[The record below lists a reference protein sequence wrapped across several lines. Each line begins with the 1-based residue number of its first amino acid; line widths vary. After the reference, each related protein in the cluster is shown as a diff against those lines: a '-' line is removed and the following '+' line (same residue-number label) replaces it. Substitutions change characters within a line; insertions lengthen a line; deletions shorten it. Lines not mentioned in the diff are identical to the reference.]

1 MLDQMEFSLLQSQSR
16 VEQEVLEQETKD
28 LETLLKTFTEETE
41 KQQNQNSSQDNNVVP
56 KKEMK
61 RKSNYSNTKVKARNL
76 LTNVAYRRFKQS
88 DFLKDSFIIDLLSF
102 LLQNF
107 NPINLDITLELE
119 KERKMVKFMWDVC
132 LPHEFVTFILKQN
145 SFDIISQSNL
155 TYQKANTIVK
165 AYLFEDSNR
174 INQLKYKIAKK
185 FNLVHYIYSFLYAKI
200 YNRTNHFGIKRKNDF
215 DFQFQLWRKEKK
227 KFIAKDPNNYEN
239 RKIEKEEQAPINLDD
254 VEENT
259 SKKKQTQ

>member
-119 KERKMVKFMWDVC
+119 KERKMGKFMWDVC

-155 TYQKANTIVK
+155 TYQKANAIVK

-227 KFIAKDPNNYEN
+227 NLLQKIQTTM
-239 RKIEKEEQAPINLDD
+239 KIEKL
-254 VEENT
+254 
-259 SKKKQTQ
+259 KKKNRLP

>member
-1 MLDQMEFSLLQSQSR
+1 MSFQ
-16 VEQEVLEQETKD
+16 
-28 LETLLKTFTEETE
+28 
-41 KQQNQNSSQDNNVVP
+41 

-107 NPINLDITLELE
+107 SPINLDITLELE
-119 KERKMVKFMWDVC
+119 KEREMVKFMWDVC

-145 SFDIISQSNL
+145 SFDIISQQNL
-155 TYQKANTIVK
+155 TYQKANAIVK
-165 AYLFEDSNR
+165 AYLFEDLNR

-185 FNLVHYIYSFLYAKI
+185 FNLIHYIYSFLYAKI

-215 DFQFQLWRKEKK
+215 DFQFQLWRKEKQQ

-259 SKKKQTQ
+259 SKKNKLNKKKRMLEEKLKENDKAMKKIKQKNDVN

>member
-1 MLDQMEFSLLQSQSR
+1 MSFQ
-16 VEQEVLEQETKD
+16 
-28 LETLLKTFTEETE
+28 
-41 KQQNQNSSQDNNVVP
+41 

-107 NPINLDITLELE
+107 SPINLDITLELE
-119 KERKMVKFMWDVC
+119 KEREMVKFMWDVC

-145 SFDIISQSNL
+145 SFDIISQQNL
-155 TYQKANTIVK
+155 TYQKANAIVK
-165 AYLFEDSNR
+165 AYLFEDLNR

-185 FNLVHYIYSFLYAKI
+185 FNLIHYIYSFLYAKI

-215 DFQFQLWRKEKK
+215 DFQFQLWRKEKQQ
-227 KFIAKDPNNYEN
+227 KFIVKDPNNYEN

-259 SKKKQTQ
+259 SKKNKLNKKKRMLEEKLKENDKAMKKIKQKNDVN

>member
-76 LTNVAYRRFKQS
+76 LTNVAYGRFKQS

-132 LPHEFVTFILKQN
+132 LPHEFVTFI
-145 SFDIISQSNL
+145 FL
-155 TYQKANTIVK
+155 TYQKANAIVK

-185 FNLVHYIYSFLYAKI
+185 FTLVHYIYSFLYAKI

-215 DFQFQLWRKEKK
+215 DFQFQLWRKEKQ

>member
-1 MLDQMEFSLLQSQSR
+1 MSFQ
-16 VEQEVLEQETKD
+16 
-28 LETLLKTFTEETE
+28 
-41 KQQNQNSSQDNNVVP
+41 

-61 RKSNYSNTKVKARNL
+61 RKSNHSNTKVKARNL
-76 LTNVAYRRFKQS
+76 LTNVPYRRFKQS

-107 NPINLDITLELE
+107 SPINLDITLELE
-119 KERKMVKFMWDVC
+119 KEREMVKFMWDVC

-145 SFDIISQSNL
+145 SFDIISQQNL
-155 TYQKANTIVK
+155 TYQKANAIVK
-165 AYLFEDSNR
+165 AYLFEDLNR

-185 FNLVHYIYSFLYAKI
+185 FNLIHYIYSFLYAKI

-215 DFQFQLWRKEKK
+215 DFQFQLWRKEKQQ

-259 SKKKQTQ
+259 SKKNKLNKKKRMLEEKLKENDKAMKKIKQKNDVN

>member
-1 MLDQMEFSLLQSQSR
+1 MSFQ
-16 VEQEVLEQETKD
+16 
-28 LETLLKTFTEETE
+28 
-41 KQQNQNSSQDNNVVP
+41 

-107 NPINLDITLELE
+107 SPINLDITLELE
-119 KERKMVKFMWDVC
+119 KEREMVKFMWDVG

-145 SFDIISQSNL
+145 SFDIISQQNL
-155 TYQKANTIVK
+155 TYQKANAIVK
-165 AYLFEDSNR
+165 AYLFEDLNR

-185 FNLVHYIYSFLYAKI
+185 FNLIHYIYSFLYAKI

-215 DFQFQLWRKEKK
+215 DFQFQLWRKEKQQ

-259 SKKKQTQ
+259 SKKNKLNKKKRMLEEKLKENDKAMKKIKQKNDVN